1 MVFGSMIGNELAH
14 GRFFFKKKS
23 HCKFGATG
31 GRDHGCF
38 AGLYLELFGSL
49 YRGHGCHGP
58 MGLGSQK
65 TNSQKIGGMG
75 LAFFLS
81 GLPCLGLAKII

>member
-1 MVFGSMIGNELAH
+1 MAV
-14 GRFFFKKKS
+14 FFFKKKS
-23 HCKFGATG
+23 QLANLGPSVV

-38 AGLYLELFGSL
+38 AGLCLELFGSL

-65 TNSQKIGGMG
+65 TKILPTRRCFGGMVWV
-75 LAFFLS
+75 
-81 GLPCLGLAKII
+81 